1 MNNAAFKLFN
11 QQMGKLDDEYNELSN
26 AVKNEFCS
34 RYNINDLF
42 LDVYDYDN
50 WFVLSLKSDEKVRPM
65 PPLEGDK
72 KEVKKEKD

>member
-34 RYNINDLF
+34 RYNISDLF

-50 WFVLSLKSDEKVRPM
+50 WFVPSLKSDEKVPPM

>member
-11 QQMGKLDDEYNELSN
+11 QQMGKLDDEHNELSN
-26 AVKNEFCS
+26 AIQNEFCS
-34 RYNINDLF
+34 RYNISDLF

-50 WFVLSLKSDEKVRPM
+50 WFVPSLKSDEKVPPM
-65 PPLEGDK
+65 PSLEGDK